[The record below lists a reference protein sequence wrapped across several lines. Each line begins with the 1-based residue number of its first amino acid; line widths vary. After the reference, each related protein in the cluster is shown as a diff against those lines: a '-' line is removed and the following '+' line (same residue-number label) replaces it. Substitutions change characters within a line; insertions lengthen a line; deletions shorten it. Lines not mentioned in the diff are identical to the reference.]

1 LVRSLYDRSFSECEE
16 AFSCCTLHFYAYSL
30 KVVTTSNGSGIL
42 SKACQHGLT
51 TIKQAANTQKKLRDS
66 KHIDVIDR
74 LEKMLNSPE
83 AEGLV
88 WHKTCYAHFMD
99 KSKLERLQSLKL
111 RQRILNLKQAA
122 VIGLLVADVHCERG
136 WSHNWNLC
144 IFCQT
149 EVPKARL
156 ISVMSKQMSDH

>member
-88 WHKTCYAHFMD
+88 WHKTCYAHFTD
-99 KSKLERLQSLKL
+99 KSKLERLQKSQAEAADSEPEAIKL
-111 RQRILNLKQAA
+111 Q
-122 VIGLLVADVHCERG
+122 
-136 WSHNWNLC
+136 
-144 IFCQT
+144 
-149 EVPKARL
+149 
-156 ISVMSKQMSDH
+156 